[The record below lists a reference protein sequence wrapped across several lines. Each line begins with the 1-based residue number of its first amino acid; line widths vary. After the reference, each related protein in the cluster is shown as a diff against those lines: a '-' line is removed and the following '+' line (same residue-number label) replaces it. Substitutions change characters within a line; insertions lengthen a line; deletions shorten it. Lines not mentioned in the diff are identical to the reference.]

1 MRLEGLLLM
10 SLIVSLLPV
19 TAVPAATGASPASPH
34 RQAVVVKTADWRSYR
49 GSLQRYERSSPQEAW
64 QPAGEAVPVVVGRNG
79 LGWGLGLHPLREGR
93 PFSPAD
99 DRPGRMPRRPPPT
112 AAGKETE
119 DPPDPAAKGDDGAPG
134 KREGDGRAPAGIFRL
149 SGAFGYAPGRECP
162 WIKLPYREATSSL
175 KCVDDSR
182 SRHYN
187 RLVNAGEEPKDW
199 SSCEEMRRPDDQYR
213 LGIVVEHNAAPAI
226 PDRGSCIFIH
236 IWKGPEVGTAGCTAM
251 APEDMETLL
260 RWLDP
265 AAVPVLIQ
273 LPESAYRQLKGPWE
287 LP

>member
-1 MRLEGLLLM
+1 
-10 SLIVSLLPV
+10 LP
-19 TAVPAATGASPASPH
+19 
-34 RQAVVVKTADWRSYR
+34 
-49 GSLQRYERSSPQEAW
+49 
-64 QPAGEAVPVVVGRNG
+64 
-79 LGWGLGLHPLREGR
+79 
-93 PFSPAD
+93 
-99 DRPGRMPRRPPPT
+99 
-112 AAGKETE
+112 AAGKDTE
-119 DPPDPAAKGDDGAPG
+119 APPDSAERGNDGDPG
-134 KREGDGRAPAGIFRL
+134 KREGDGRSPAGVFSL
-149 SGAFGYAPGRECP
+149 SGAFGYAPGGECP
-162 WIKLPYREATSSL
+162 WIKLPYREATSTL
-175 KCVDDSR
+175 KCIDDIR